1 MAAGPAG
8 RAVRHLER
16 DMERDHLPS
25 EFERLSPPSA
35 AYASRKV
42 AVYFCTREHIVS
54 VPLAAD
60 AEPPGTWDC
69 RCGQPA
75 GILVVQDAPAEAG

>member
-1 MAAGPAG
+1 MD
-8 RAVRHLER
+8 RER
-16 DMERDHLPS
+16 LPS
-25 EFERLSPPSA
+25 EFERLAPPSP

-60 AEPPGTWDC
+60 AEPPETWDC

-75 GILVVQDAPAEAG
+75 SLLVVHDEPAPAG